1 MASHS
6 WAEKVLLGKTDR
18 SPRGLVED
26 SDVICASTPGV
37 AERYGISK
45 TATQLREMVF
55 RHWFKCPL
63 CGRRSFKLYL
73 PPGGTVF
80 GCRDC
85 HHLTY
90 TSSLKRNPD
99 GSPRR
104 RVSLKPYVAPQNKEL
119 VTVSTWASLP
129 ESAKWLPHPTLP
141 YPETLEDAKWL
152 PRSRAPKPETPHD

>member
-1 MASHS
+1 MASLS
-6 WAEKVLLGKTDR
+6 WAENVLLGKKDR

-26 SDVICASTPGV
+26 CDVICVSTPGV
-37 AERYGISK
+37 AERFGISK
-45 TATQLREMVF
+45 TATQLREGVF

-63 CGRRSFKLYL
+63 CGRRSFKLYR

-104 RVSLKPYVAPQNKEL
+104 RVSPKSSVAPQHEEL
-119 VTVSTWASLP
+119 VTSSSWTVLP
-129 ESAKWLPHPTLP
+129 ESAKWLARQTLP
-141 YPETLEDAKWL
+141 YPETLEHAKWL
-152 PRSRAPKPETPHD
+152 PRSSASKRDTPHD